1 MFSLEIN
8 NNVHTAFHS
17 VEKTYKIKDL
27 ITGRSD
33 AFSLIKN
40 GWRKSKELKR
50 DSNLYIIERLTVTD
64 NLVTARYDF
73 VVMGAFI
80 PLDKLVILADNGERY
95 EAGENGERSF
105 TNDGKL
111 KVRHSVMA
119 VCYDG
124 TWLGSLNKGLDLI
137 DADDLENFAD
147 VFSSYLFE
155 YKW

>member
-1 MFSLEIN
+1 MFSLEFN
-8 NNVHTAFHS
+8 NNIYLAFRS

-27 ITGRSD
+27 ITGKCD

-40 GWRKSKELKR
+40 GWRKSKELNR
-50 DSNLYIIERLTVTD
+50 SSNLYIIERLTVTD

-73 VVMGAFI
+73 VAMNTYI
-80 PLDKLVILADNGERY
+80 PLDKLVILADKGERY

-111 KVRHSVMA
+111 KVRHSVIA

-124 TWLGSLNKGLDLI
+124 VWLGSLNKGLDLI
-137 DADDLENFAD
+137 DANDLENFANS
-147 VFSSYLFE
+147 FSSYLFE